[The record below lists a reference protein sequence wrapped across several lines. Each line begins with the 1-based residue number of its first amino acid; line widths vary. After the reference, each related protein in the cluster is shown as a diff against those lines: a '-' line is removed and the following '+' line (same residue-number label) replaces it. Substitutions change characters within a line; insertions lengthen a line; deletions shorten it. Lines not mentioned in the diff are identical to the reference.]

1 MQRWRCRCRSG
12 VARQQQLRGS
22 LRSRLR
28 RASFVRQRCK
38 SMSSS
43 GDEQASSGGV
53 DLRLLSAVSELRATA
68 ADDDNLELRPP
79 SSCLDLQFRR
89 WSDISSGGESLAAAV
104 RQQGAISLL
113 GRSPELQSIKDKLAY
128 FRLKE
133 LKDVLTQLGVSKQGR
148 K

>member
-1 MQRWRCRCRSG
+1 
-12 VARQQQLRGS
+12 
-22 LRSRLR
+22 
-28 RASFVRQRCK
+28 
-38 SMSSS
+38 MSSS

-53 DLRLLSAVSELRATA
+53 DLRLLAAVSELRATA
-68 ADDDNLELRPP
+68 VSDDDNLELRPP

-104 RQQGAISLL
+104 REQGAISLL
-113 GRSPELQSIKDKLAY
+113 ARSPELQSIKDKLAY

-133 LKDVLTQLGVSKQGR
+133 LNDVLTQLGVSKQGR